1 MDEYSPAEELHLAA
15 HFYGYLITIAIAGF
29 ALFLVSVEPNI
40 LRQFRSWISVETFN
54 NYVLTWFTV
63 SGMTA
68 LLIFFIGV
76 LMQLF
81 RKSDRLI
88 NYIWYFVILSFSLF
102 FSTFFLIV
110 FKGRS
115 GSLLIT
121 RVGILIITNIA
132 TFLAAGLFYAIHY
145 TRSHNFFPLVLG
157 ILAATTA
164 FNWFYLSLIVKISVF

>member
-15 HFYGYLITIAIAGF
+15 HFYGYLVTIVISGF
-29 ALFLVSVEPNI
+29 GLFLVSFEPNI
-40 LRQFRSWISVETFN
+40 LRQFRSWISPETFN

-63 SGMTA
+63 SCITA
-68 LLIFFIGV
+68 LLVFFIGI
-76 LMQLF
+76 LMQFF
-81 RKSDRLI
+81 RQSDRLM
-88 NYIWYFVILSFSLF
+88 NYIWYLVILSFSLF

-110 FKGRS
+110 FRS
-115 GSLLIT
+115 LGESVLIT

-132 TFLAAGLFYAIHY
+132 TFLAAGLFYVIHF
-145 TRSHNFFPLVLG
+145 TRRHNFFPLVLG